1 MNRAPAP
8 VTSIED
14 VSLNWLWAVP
24 KLPRLSSNHLAV
36 SGCTVDVP
44 PFDQLGRLIVGWV
57 TGGYNA
63 SLHTRRAYLMAR
75 APESLPL
82 MHSGG
87 ANQGPDGAGNCGGS

>member
-14 VSLNWLWAVP
+14 MSLNWLWAVP

-57 TGGYNA
+57 TAHAVGCNV
-63 SLHTRRAYLMAR
+63 LRANFETAQDH
-75 APESLPL
+75 AK
-82 MHSGG
+82 
-87 ANQGPDGAGNCGGS
+87 